1 MAASEATALELRDAF
16 GSTLVELGHEYPEMV
31 FLDGDLHTSTKAV
44 LFKESF
50 PSRFYQIGIA
60 EQNLFGV
67 AAGLALEGFIPIP
80 STFASFVVRRALD
93 QIAISIAYP
102 RLNVKIPGSYVG
114 VPTSRAG
121 ASHNCI
127 EDTAV
132 MRSIPH
138 FRIADP
144 GSNRDLASVM
154 RVAMQTDGPV
164 YYRVARYAVPEF
176 LPDDYAFEWGR
187 ATILRS
193 GTDVTLLGTGFMTFS
208 CLETADLLAK
218 NGLDAEVIHCASIKP
233 LDAETICGS
242 LARTGC
248 AVTAENA
255 STIGGFGAAV
265 TELVS
270 ETAPAVV
277 LRVGVRD
284 AFVESGG
291 CRELLG
297 VHGMLP
303 ADIAAKAEEA
313 TRLRDSAGRFQAR
326 TEEAHARS

>member
-1 MAASEATALELRDAF
+1 MAASNGKKLELRDAF
-16 GSTLVELGHEYPEMV
+16 GSTLVELGHEYPNMV

-44 LFKESF
+44 MFKETF
-50 PSRFYQIGIA
+50 PTRFYQIGIA

-67 AAGLALEGFIPIP
+67 AAGLALEGFIPVP

-93 QIAISIAYP
+93 QVAISIAYP
-102 RLNVKIPGSYVG
+102 KLNVKIPGSYVG

-138 FRIADP
+138 FKIADP

-154 RVAMQTDGPV
+154 RAAMKTDGPV

-176 LPDDYAFEWGR
+176 LPDDYTFEWGK
-187 ATILRS
+187 ATVLRD

-208 CLETADLLAK
+208 CLEAADLLAK
-218 NGLDAEVIHCASIKP
+218 KGIHAEVVHCASIKP
-233 LDAETICGS
+233 LDAETVGES
-242 LARTGC
+242 LGRTGC

-255 STIGGFGAAV
+255 STVGGFGAAV
-265 TELVS
+265 TELMS
-270 ETAPAVV
+270 
-277 LRVGVRD
+277 
-284 AFVESGG
+284 
-291 CRELLG
+291 
-297 VHGMLP
+297 
-303 ADIAAKAEEA
+303 
-313 TRLRDSAGRFQAR
+313 
-326 TEEAHARS
+326 